1 MLQDVCLQEHCG
13 RRECAGR
20 SQRPKTQRSSL
31 HRGTLGL
38 QAAKRETGSL
48 SLQTLSLGPRN
59 APNSPKVLLNFL
71 VSTFP
76 LLRHQQ
82 PSELNRRGPGRRP
95 FPRETH
101 RASK

>member
-1 MLQDVCLQEHCG
+1 MQAGVSSPKASAAAFTEAPWGSRQPRG
-13 RRECAGR
+13 RPEVSPFR
-20 SQRPKTQRSSL
+20 
-31 HRGTLGL
+31 H
-38 QAAKRETGSL
+38 
-48 SLQTLSLGPRN
+48 SLGPRN

-71 VSTFP
+71 ISTFP

-82 PSELNRRGPGRRP
+82 LSELNRRGPGRRP